1 MKSSQKDFQRIL
13 KILQTKDNEKHT
25 STVLEP
31 SIPFHTLVKLV
42 DAEDIANDKIR
53 THDLALEINN
63 ITKQLNTQTLDHS
76 SQEQLM
82 YTQPKDPNNKN
93 KPAYKKYCSYC
104 HRTNHSISAC
114 FKNNEMIKIN
124 EKHML
129 DQNLHKNHSFSTFV
143 PLQMTKQNTM
153 IIDIEVEVLHGTTPI
168 TKNIHKID
176 TVLHLEIETDFVM
189 IKVLLLHITPD
200 QDMTHINVILDLT
213 VLLTDLLIDLHIDK
227 ILVLDTDHALI
238 QEMINLTNTRIH
250 IDHLLD
256 QETLDFPDPDH
267 IPIPEIK
274 SI

>member
-1 MKSSQKDFQRIL
+1 M
-13 KILQTKDNEKHT
+13 
-25 STVLEP
+25 
-31 SIPFHTLVKLV
+31 VKLV

-63 ITKQLNTQTLDHS
+63 ITKQLNTQTLDHP

-82 YTQPKDPNNKN
+82 YTQPKDPNNKIN
-93 KPAYKKYCSYC
+93 LHIKNIAHIVIEQITPFLLVS
-104 HRTNHSISAC
+104 
-114 FKNNEMIKIN
+114 KNNEMTKIN
-124 EKHML
+124 EEHML

-143 PLQMTKQNTM
+143 LLQMTKQNTM
-153 IIDIEVEVLHGTTPI
+153 IIDTEVEVLHETLLI

-176 TVLHLEIETDFVM
+176 TVLHLEIETDFIM

-200 QDMTHINVILDLT
+200 QDMIHINVILDLT

-227 ILVLDTDHALI
+227 ILFLDTDHAPI
-238 QEMINLTNTRIH
+238 QEMTNLPNTQLH

-267 IPIPEIK
+267 TQIPEIK